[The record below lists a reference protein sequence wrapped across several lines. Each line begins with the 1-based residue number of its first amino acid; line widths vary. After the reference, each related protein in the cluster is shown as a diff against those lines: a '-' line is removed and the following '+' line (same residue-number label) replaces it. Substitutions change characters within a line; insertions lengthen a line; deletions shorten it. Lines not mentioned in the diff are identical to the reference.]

1 MADTAEEKA
10 AMAARN
16 DPEQDQESLAEGASI
31 PSSANQT
38 DELHDPNFKSETFL
52 HTLGKTAQE
61 RRESILANQ
70 HEKAEWN
77 VETFDEFQKL
87 SVTNQKM
94 AWTLHKNILQ
104 DYLALAED
112 SNSILAE
119 KDDAILQLQE
129 LIQSNEQ
136 QITEQQTIQKYLEK
150 QTQQALK
157 NEPGHHSHSR
167 LSARIPDP
175 PILTDG
181 IEPAFEDWVVKI
193 HCHTDI
199 RCTQF
204 AIKLKSKLEIS
215 SSNLQVTIHILAYHT
230 NNKSNT
236 TQRLLQPSMI
246 HYTSSL
252 LSYWADITT

>member
-1 MADTAEEKA
+1 
-10 AMAARN
+10 
-16 DPEQDQESLAEGASI
+16 
-31 PSSANQT
+31 
-38 DELHDPNFKSETFL
+38 
-52 HTLGKTAQE
+52 
-61 RRESILANQ
+61 
-70 HEKAEWN
+70 
-77 VETFDEFQKL
+77 
-87 SVTNQKM
+87 M

-136 QITEQQTIQKYLEK
+136 QISEQQTIQKYLEK

-157 NEPGHHSHSR
+157 NEPGHHSYSQ

-193 HCHTDI
+193 C
-199 RCTQF
+199 
-204 AIKLKSKLEIS
+204 LKLEANIDHFPTQTLQMS
-215 SSNLQVTIHILAYHT
+215 YIQSQLGGLAQKKFSNFWKKVFSDPDQRHT
-230 NNKSNT
+230 AQTEYRKLYQRNNT
-236 TQRLLQPSMI
+236 FAVFWAEFQRLTTELDYSEETLPSKS
-246 HYTSSL
+246 TNRCRKP
-252 LSYWADITT
+252 

>member
-1 MADTAEEKA
+1 MADTAKEKA

-61 RRESILANQ
+61 RCESILANR

-94 AWTLHKNILQ
+94 AWNLHKNIPQ

-157 NEPGHHSHSR
+157 NEPGNHSHSR

-181 IEPAFEDWVVKI
+181 IEPAFEDCVVKI
-193 HCHTDI
+193 
-199 RCTQF
+199 R
-204 AIKLKSKLEIS
+204 LKRS
-215 SSNLQVTIHILAYHT
+215 QH
-230 NNKSNT
+230 
-236 TQRLLQPSMI
+236 
-246 HYTSSL
+246 
-252 LSYWADITT
+252 

>member
-1 MADTAEEKA
+1 MPLPLLRHDLHYK
-10 AMAARN
+10 
-16 DPEQDQESLAEGASI
+16 DLESTLGLAEGASI
-31 PSSANQT
+31 SSSANQT
-38 DELHDPNFKSETFL
+38 DELYDPNFKSETFFY
-52 HTLGKTAQE
+52 TLGKTAQE
-61 RRESILANQ
+61 RRESILANR

-167 LSARIPDP
+167 LSARIPNP

-181 IEPAFEDWVVKI
+181 IEPAFEDWVMKI
-193 HCHTDI
+193 
-199 RCTQF
+199 R
-204 AIKLKSKLEIS
+204 LKLEANIDHFPTQT
-215 SSNLQVTIHILAYHT
+215 LQMSYIQSRLGGLAVRYV
-230 NNKSNT
+230 NP
-236 TQRLLQPSMI
+236 RLRPNSI
-246 HYTSSL
+246 KNDFGFL
-252 LSYWADITT
+252 LSSCSLIR